1 MKIANLAIAVATL
14 TVGSFAFAQNQQDVS
29 KQDQQQDMSKKWEEM
44 RKEAISAKAI
54 LAGDIKSRFSGIGQ
68 VEYLI
73 LNETGDAVEYVI
85 WDRPQPLSAVY
96 LGQEGFLNFDAVD
109 VEYSITGDVNL
120 IVEDAE
126 VSLPRDEL
134 KITRSEADHRM
145 VDKLI
150 GSKIEFKDGTTREVE
165 DILIHPETGK
175 VTHYVVAMDP
185 DDFFEQELRAVRV
198 NEVEVSD
205 EGNIRADLSVEE
217 VEQQQD
223 FDIDF
228 LG

>member
-1 MKIANLAIAVATL
+1 MKVANLAIAVATMAASSL
-14 TVGSFAFAQNQQDVS
+14 AFAQNQQDMS
-29 KQDQQQDMSKKWEEM
+29 KQWEEM

-54 LAGDIKSRFSGIGQ
+54 LAGDIKSRFNAIGQ

-73 LNETGDAVEYVI
+73 LDEEGDAIEYVI

-96 LGQEGFLNFDAVD
+96 LGKEGFVNYDAVD
-109 VEYSITGDVNL
+109 VEHSITGDINL
-120 IVEDAE
+120 IIEDAE

-134 KITRSEADHRM
+134 KITRREADHRM
-145 VDKLI
+145 VEKLI
-150 GSKIEFKDGTTREVE
+150 GSEIEFADGSTREVE

-175 VTHYVVAMDP
+175 VTHYVVAMNP
-185 DDFFEQELRAVRV
+185 DEFFDDEPRAIRAS
-198 NEVEVSD
+198 EVKVSD

-223 FDIDF
+223 FNTDF